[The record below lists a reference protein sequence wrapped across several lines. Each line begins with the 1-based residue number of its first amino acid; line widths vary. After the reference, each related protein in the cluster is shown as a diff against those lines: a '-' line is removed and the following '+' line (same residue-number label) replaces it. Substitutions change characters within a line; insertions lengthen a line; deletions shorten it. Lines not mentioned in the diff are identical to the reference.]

1 MTRTRR
7 GGERRATILLKD
19 LDPDRDVRGGAGK
32 KLFGEQAEASVGISE
47 SGGSEDR
54 KPVVRA
60 QSTKKT
66 SR

>member
-7 GGERRATILLKD
+7 GDEGRATILLKD

-32 KLFGEQAEASVGISE
+32 RLFGEQAETSE
-47 SGGSEDR
+47 AMRESSGSEDR

-60 QSTKKT
+60 QPTKKT